1 MNEDIL
7 GKYIHKK
14 IPSQYIELKPDG
26 DYVLLERGT
35 EITGRYAVD
44 GAVIKIFG
52 AETTSEGTIR
62 NGIITDSEGEKWIR
76 TDATDD
82 PLARMTWLPAS
93 FRREDFPWELVDM
106 GVIAVALILLI
117 FVRP

>member
-7 GKYIHKK
+7 GKYTHKK

-26 DYVLLERGT
+26 NYVLLERGT
-35 EITGRYAVD
+35 ERTGRYAVD
-44 GAVIKIFG
+44 GTEIRIFG
-52 AETTSEGTIR
+52 ADTTSEGTIR
-62 NGIITDSEGEKWIR
+62 NGIIIDSEGEKWIR

-82 PLARMTWLPAS
+82 PLDRMTWLPAN
-93 FRREDFPWELVDM
+93 FRRDDFPWELVDM
-106 GVIAVALILLI
+106 GVIAVVLMLLI